1 MNLNSPVSLSQIYKF
16 NTDENPLWGATP
28 LTYYESEYANEVS
41 NVLNG
46 PGAYPILDSEAWN
59 ELNRQQNE
67 ILAQEE
73 LNGMILK
80 DMENIAKG
88 FSTTKDVEK
97 SAAAYSVL
105 RANLMARQLTSAAAL
120 SAARQMGAEAMIDNP
135 SLTATGMDQA
145 RRMEFFAGK
154 DAVLENHIKMAQTN
168 LDNASFWTKTKG
180 FLSNIFAFPGVFD
193 IYSKQEAMKALDRGD
208 AEWFDRAD
216 NMELFYQMV
225 MTAHQDNRLT
235 PEMFD
240 RFLDILDE
248 KMKKAGVNPYQTSVL
263 YDYLNDHDRGT
274 QTTGMILDY
283 GTLIGGGLLKGVSGA
298 AKGVAAVK
306 AVKGT
311 SKAAKAAA
319 GIWGGLKGVV
329 VGTAGSVP
337 FGEVPAKATTSTAE
351 FLLKGTSSKL
361 SRLGRLINIGNKK
374 LARDELLK
382 MLESAPQITS
392 EVAKKN
398 IWNNGVMNLAKPVK
412 FNSDDFIGADKLI
425 QSEKAQL
432 ALTQKWIQAYNS
444 TAQLNKI
451 KGDLWKPEAKKLA
464 AALED
469 SGYIEQIIP
478 SQAGFRDIVNVVQP
492 IAQKDG
498 NILARVKLDM
508 LPEVAEQ
515 LKSEMKTTKYFTES
529 GQLAFEFGEDAAQ
542 EAAKTVAALIAKS
555 TKDLTGYGTK
565 VMPYLDNG
573 VWKLQAE
580 ISTNKGWATLYREAH
595 PVKKGAETFR
605 SFLSSLATV
614 TSNPTDIQQLNI
626 ARALS
631 ASPIQATKEAVM
643 KSFNALSKDD
653 KDLLEN
659 LVQVSIHY
667 QAFYTP
673 EHLLSRGL
681 SQAVV
686 DTYSKW
692 RAFNDLDYYVRNKA
706 TREYLASLGLK
717 DLKFNGAYV
726 GRGRV
731 FPVNEL
737 SEFRAKIMG
746 ANGQAGRK
754 FLLVDSNDPKDIQEI
769 SSIPGIDAKIRAWY
783 SQGYRIVE
791 NLHGPDEFHDAS
803 QVLHLYKGNGL
814 VEEDLPEFVTTYLA
828 GGRRYFDR
836 SGGFVKQIQLDKNMN
851 NRDVITGVKTFGA
864 DRDYVGLQRRVEII
878 EQIRKAYAKE
888 NYSEVD
894 RLIAESGLP
903 AERFSDSA
911 SFAEWAHGLGI
922 DIEHVDNALE
932 VVKDGSLLN
941 SYDKLVKAGAFDTL
955 GPDEMYNLVHR
966 SSFQALTNEAKM
978 AKLRRTG
985 RELFAWDLSEAVPV
999 DFEHQM
1005 RYMVD
1010 DMVHTGVMPQF
1021 TDFYA
1026 ERFAKDFSTVIQHS
1040 AEMSAKE
1047 MLERGS
1053 IKEGLVGAN
1062 AELAKAAQTAQLNFK
1077 AIKGIPSEFDKR
1089 IAGTLDTALGFVAD
1103 KTQKW
1108 FKINEDLAH
1117 GVRVNWSKV
1126 QEFDP
1131 LNFGRTVTSQW
1142 YLGLGNVSQLYK
1154 QWASDFAVWAMDPKA
1169 AAHASKYHLPFTIA
1183 LWKSDGNLFKAI
1195 NQLSTKFGDSPAAV
1209 RKDFENLIKMGAF
1222 THGTAGGFAE
1232 AGQTVGSMF
1241 NKISYAPFNF
1251 GEMANRTK
1259 AYLAAIYSKGLHGKD
1274 MTAAQLAEVTDYAQR
1289 LFLQM
1294 DATGLSR
1301 VQTGTFGKTFMQYMG
1316 YRMRWLETVLF
1327 DRELTGAQR
1336 ARLAIANAA
1345 LVGGEGMIGMGA
1357 YNAISNIFSEDDH
1370 PQMDPDEDYSELKNL
1385 AAQGILNWAADKTG
1399 LDVNFGNVLDL
1410 SYGDMAEDILLA
1422 GKFDIP
1428 MVTFTSKALQ
1438 ATVDTIKE
1446 VNSMFY
1452 DDYTSEDFSNFLQ
1465 IMTRSGELP
1474 ASIAKPYLGY
1484 MAWKT
1489 GNEFNSRGQLTSENN
1504 TALQAFLKAIG
1515 FSSLN
1520 ANDVYRARLQEQSYN
1535 KRVSDFKKEVQQ
1547 AYNQTLINPTEM
1559 NKAAFSFL
1567 MRTAPFTS
1575 QTKGR
1580 ILREVIKGGV
1590 QDQGTTLL
1598 QRVIKR
1604 QMENHGI
1611 GGNKEYLEYM
1621 NDFNELREGEQ

>member
-28 LTYYESEYANEVS
+28 LTYDESEYANEVS

-135 SLTATGMDQA
+135 SLTATGLDQA

-337 FGEVPAKATTSTAE
+337 FGEVPAKATTTTAE

-478 SQAGFRDIVNVVQP
+478 SQAGFRDIVDVVQP

-565 VMPYLDNG
+565 VVPYLDNG

-673 EHLLSRGL
+673 EHLISRGL

-851 NRDVITGVKTFGA
+851 NRDVITGIKTFGA

-888 NYSEVD
+888 NYAEVD

-1580 ILREVIKGGV
+1580 ILKEVIRGGV

>member
-1 MNLNSPVSLSQIYKF
+1 MNLNSPVSLESIYKF
-16 NTDENPLWGATP
+16 NTDDPFWGASP
-28 LTYYESEYANEVS
+28 LSYEESEYANEIS

-46 PGAYPILDSEAWN
+46 PGAYPILDNEAWKD
-59 ELNRQQNE
+59 LNRQQNE
-67 ILAQEE
+67 ILTQEE
-73 LNGMILK
+73 MNGMLLK
-80 DMENIAKG
+80 DLENIAKG
-88 FSTTKDVEK
+88 FTTTKDVEK
-97 SAAAYSVL
+97 RAAAYSVL
-105 RANLMARQLTSAAAL
+105 RANLMAKQLTSAAAL

-168 LDNASFWTKTKG
+168 LDNASWWTKTKG
-180 FLSNIFAFPGVFD
+180 FIGNIIAFPGLFD
-193 IYSKQEAMKALDRGD
+193 VYSKQEAMKALDRGD
-208 AEWFDRAD
+208 AEWFDRSD

-225 MTAHQDNRLT
+225 MTAHQDNRLS
-235 PEMFD
+235 PEAFD

-248 KMKKAGVNPYQTSVL
+248 KMAKAGVNPYQTSVL
-263 YDYLNDHDRGT
+263 YDYLNEHDRGT

-283 GTLIGGGLLKGVSGA
+283 GTLIGGGLLKGAAGA
-298 AKGVAAVK
+298 TKAVAAVK

-329 VGTAGSVP
+329 IGSAGSVP
-337 FGEVPAKATTSTAE
+337 FGEVPGKAATITAE

-361 SRLGRLINIGNKK
+361 SRLGRLINVGNKK
-374 LARDELLK
+374 LARDEVLK
-382 MLESAPQITS
+382 ILESAPQITS
-392 EVAKKN
+392 TEAKKS
-398 IWNNGVMNLAKPVK
+398 IWNNAVMNLAKPVK
-412 FNSDDFIGADKLI
+412 YNSDDYIGAEKLI

-432 ALTQKWIQAYNS
+432 AMTQKWIQAFNS
-444 TAQLNKI
+444 SAQLDQI
-451 KGDLWKPEAKKLA
+451 KGDLWKTEANKIAKA
-464 AALED
+464 VED
-469 SGYIEQIIP
+469 SGYVEQIIP
-478 SQAGFRDIVNVVQP
+478 SQAGFRDIVDAVQP

-498 NILARVKLDM
+498 SIVARVKLDM
-508 LPEVAEQ
+508 LPEAAEQ
-515 LKSEMKTTKYFTES
+515 MKSQMKTTKFVNES
-529 GQLAFEFGEDAAQ
+529 GQLAFEFGED
-542 EAAKTVAALIAKS
+542 EAREVAKNVAALIAKS

-565 VMPYLDNG
+565 VVPYLDNG

-580 ISTNKGWATLYREAH
+580 IATKKGWGTLYREAH
-595 PVKKGAETFR
+595 PVKKSAEKFR
-605 SFLSSLATV
+605 SFMSSFFTV

-631 ASPIQATKEAVM
+631 ASPIQATKDAVM
-643 KSFNALSKDD
+643 KSFNALGSED
-653 KDLLEN
+653 KELLEN
-659 LVQVSIHY
+659 IIQTSIHY

-673 EHLLSRGL
+673 EHLLSRGI

-692 RAFNDLDYYVRNKA
+692 RAFNDLDYYIRNKA
-706 TREYLASLGLK
+706 TREYLESLGLK

-754 FLLVDSNDPKDIQEI
+754 FLLVDSNDPKDLQEI
-769 SSIPGIDAKIRAWY
+769 SDIAGLDAKIKAWY

-814 VEEDLPEFVTTYLA
+814 VEEDLPEFVTSYVA
-828 GGRRYFDR
+828 GGRRFFDR
-836 SGGFVKQIQLDKNMN
+836 SGGFVKQIQLEKNMN

-864 DRDYVGLQRRVEII
+864 DRDFVGLQRRVDII
-878 EQIRKAYAKE
+878 EQIRKAYVKE
-888 NYSEVD
+888 NYAEVD

-903 AERFSDSA
+903 LERFSDSA
-911 SFAEWAHGLGI
+911 SFGEWANGLGI
-922 DIEHVDNALE
+922 DLEHLDNALE

-985 RELFAWDLSEAVPV
+985 RELFTWDLSDAVPV

-1010 DMVHTGVMPQF
+1010 DMVHTGIMPQF

-1047 MLERGS
+1047 MLERGA
-1053 IKEGLVGAN
+1053 IKEGLTGAN
-1062 AELAKAAQTAQLNFK
+1062 AELAKAAQTAQLNYK

-1169 AAHASKYHLPFTIA
+1169 AAYSSKYHLPFTIA

-1259 AYLAAIYSKGLHGKD
+1259 AYLAALYSKGYHGQD
-1274 MTAAQLAEVTDYAQR
+1274 LSAAQLAEVTDYAQR

-1301 VQTGTFGKTFMQYMG
+1301 IQTGTFGKTFMQYMG

-1345 LVGGEGMIGMGA
+1345 LVGGEGMLGMGA
-1357 YNAISNIFSEDDH
+1357 YNAVSNIFAEDDH

-1410 SYGDMAEDILLA
+1410 SYGDMADDLLLA

-1428 MVTFTSKALQ
+1428 MVSFTSKALQ
-1438 ATVDTIKE
+1438 FTVDTFKE
-1446 VNSMFY
+1446 VNRMFY
-1452 DDYTSEDFSNFLQ
+1452 DEYTPEDFSNFLQ
-1465 IMTRSGELP
+1465 IMSRSGELP
-1474 ASIAKPYLGY
+1474 ASFAKPYLGY

-1489 GNEFNSRGQLTSENN
+1489 GKEFNSRGQLTSEDN
-1504 TALQAFLKAIG
+1504 TTLQAFLKGIG
-1515 FSSLN
+1515 FTSLN

-1547 AYNQTLINPTEM
+1547 AYNQTLINPTEV
-1559 NKAAFSFL
+1559 NKAYLSFL
-1567 MRTAPFTS
+1567 VKTAPFTS
-1575 QTKGR
+1575 QVRGKV
-1580 ILREVIKGGV
+1580 LQEVIKGGV
-1590 QDQGTTLL
+1590 KDQGNTLL
-1598 QRVIKR
+1598 QQVIKN
-1604 QMENHGI
+1604 QMKRHGI
-1611 GGNKEYLEYM
+1611 GGNKEYLEYI
-1621 NDFNELREGEQ
+1621 NDFNQLREGEQ

>member
-28 LTYYESEYANEVS
+28 LTYDESEYANEVS

-135 SLTATGMDQA
+135 SLTATGLDQA

-225 MTAHQDNRLT
+225 MTAHQDNRLS
-235 PEMFD
+235 PEAFD

-478 SQAGFRDIVNVVQP
+478 SQAGFRDIVDVVQP

-565 VMPYLDNG
+565 VVPYLDNG

-673 EHLLSRGL
+673 EHLISRGL

-888 NYSEVD
+888 NYAEVD

-985 RELFAWDLSEAVPV
+985 RELFTWDLSDAIPV

-1062 AELAKAAQTAQLNFK
+1062 AELAKAAQTAQLNYK

-1169 AAHASKYHLPFTIA
+1169 AAHASKYHIPFTIA

-1294 DATGLSR
+1294 DSTGLSR

-1345 LVGGEGMIGMGA
+1345 LVGGEGMVGMGA

-1580 ILREVIKGGV
+1580 ILKEVIRGGV